1 MKPKSRKLA
10 LNYIRLHNNYLNSHS
25 RSVGDGKTLSET
37 MFCTLTGIT
46 YVPTA
51 TLATMPCAD
60 QLKYAR
66 RKSNR
71 MSRVNR
77 VLATRGL
84 QLRSKNNYTTF
95 TFTTDTDRTIRRNE
109 TLAINAGIRNGVL
122 MAGSAAHRG
131 KWSSLTKAEAGS
143 LAYGYK

>member
-1 MKPKSRKLA
+1 MKSKSLKLS
-10 LNYIRLHNNYLNSHS
+10 LNYVNLLNNYLNSHS
-25 RSVGDGKTLSET
+25 RSVGDGKTLSEI
-37 MFCTLTGIT
+37 MFCALTGIK
-46 YVPTA
+46 YIPSSN
-51 TLATMPCAD
+51 LATMSCAD

-95 TFTTDTDRTIRRNE
+95 TFTTDIDRTIRRNE

-122 MAGSAAHRG
+122 MTGSAVHRG
-131 KWSSLTKAEAGS
+131 KWSSLTKAEANH
-143 LAYGYK
+143 LCYGYK